1 MTLFDLGFYEAKLKA
16 LRICE
21 IAIEAYENGAGS
33 DHSEE
38 ARRIGKAQAEW
49 CKSEIER
56 IE

>member
-56 IE
+56 ME